1 MKSLFII
8 VLAGIFTIPAFT
20 QEDSTSLPDVETIS
34 IAEEPEITVAP
45 DIPEANFVLDEN
57 QDTTRIKIGKKGIII
72 IENDKGTQVNIE
84 KIEGD
89 DEFEYNY
96 EYDEDNE
103 DNEESSDNEGSDED
117 GKFKGHWTGFELGLN
132 SYVNSDR
139 SMSLDNSM
147 SFMDLNTSRSW
158 NVNINFMQYG
168 FGLVG
173 DKIGLV
179 TGLGA
184 EWNNYHFDNNN
195 SIQKVNGQIQELILN
210 PTDYP
215 DIQKS
220 RLQTTY
226 LRAPLLLEFQIPA
239 GKKRIYFSA
248 GPVGGVKIFSNT
260 KVVYKINNDKQKI
273 KEKDDYNLSAL
284 RYGFTARAGY
294 RGLMLFA
301 NYYMTPL
308 FEVGK
313 DPEIYPFSIGLT
325 LIDF

>member
-34 IAEEPEITVAP
+34 IVEEPEIPVVP
-45 DIPEANFVLDEN
+45 DVPEANFVIDEN
-57 QDTTRIKIGKKGIII
+57 QDTTRIRVGKKGIII

-84 KIEGD
+84 KIEED
-89 DEFEYNY
+89 DESEYNY
-96 EYDEDNE
+96 EYDDDNE
-103 DNEESSDNEGSDED
+103 DNEERSDDEDSDEE

-132 SYVNSDR
+132 SYVNSDM
-139 SMSLDNSM
+139 SMSLDNTM

-158 NVNINFMQYG
+158 NVNINFLQYG

-248 GPVGGVKIFSNT
+248 GPVGGVKLFSNT
-260 KVVYKINNDKQKI
+260 KVVYKINNDKQKM

-294 RGLMLFA
+294 RGLKLFA
-301 NYYMTPL
+301 NYYITPL
-308 FEVGK
+308 FEAGK
-313 DPEIYPFSIGLT
+313 DPELYPFSVGLT